1 MYIEIRKAEF
11 VNKGAELM
19 LLAAVEQVRA
29 RYPAARLVMAPGHEK
44 SAAPFSKRATLGFYQ
59 KAWLWRSSVQLGDL
73 AALAPRRLREAY
85 GVVLDR
91 EVNAVLDAAGFL
103 YSDQQGAKYNHELAR
118 ASQRWKKRG
127 TKLIL
132 LPQAFGP
139 YRSQRSR
146 EAVRRFVANA
156 DLVYARDADSYSHLV
171 EAAGAAP
178 QIRTCPDFTNIA
190 SGFAPAS
197 FDAATLQVAVVPN
210 VRMLDKL
217 GAEGRAQYQ
226 PFLEKVVRGLLR
238 RGERPFFLV
247 HESKNDRAIA
257 ERVAAMTGDLPI
269 VEETDALAIKGILG
283 ACRATVGSRFHGLVS
298 ALSQGVPSLA
308 AGWSHK
314 YRMLFKDYE
323 FEQGMLDVAAS
334 DDQLDQALD
343 LITQA
348 QSRESIAA
356 RLLQRSAA
364 LKQQTRAMWAEV
376 FACIE
381 S

>member
-19 LLAAVEQVRA
+19 LRAAVEQVRA
-29 RYPAARLVMAPGHEK
+29 RYPDVRLVMAPGHEK
-44 SAAPFSKRATLGFYQ
+44 SAAPFSKRAALGFYQ
-59 KAWLWRSSVQLGDL
+59 KAWLWRSGWQLGDL

-91 EVNAVLDAAGFL
+91 EINAVLDAAGFL
-103 YSDQQGAKYNHELAR
+103 YSDQQGAKYNDELAR
-118 ASQRWKKRG
+118 ASQRWKRHG

-139 YRSQRSR
+139 YRSARSR

-156 DLVYARDADSYSHLV
+156 DLIYARDADSYGHLV
-171 EAAGAAP
+171 EAAGTADK
-178 QIRTCPDFTNIA
+178 IRTCPDFTNLTQGFVPAGFQA
-190 SGFAPAS
+190 SA
-197 FDAATLQVAVVPN
+197 LQVAIVPN
-210 VRMLDKL
+210 CRMLDKL
-217 GAEGRAQYQ
+217 SAEVSAQYE
-226 PFLEKVVRGLLR
+226 PFLERVARSLVK

-257 ERVAAMTGDLPI
+257 ERVAAAAGGLPI
-269 VEETDALAIKGILG
+269 IEETDALAIKGILG
-283 ACRATVGSRFHGLVS
+283 ACKAQVGSRFHGLVS

-323 FEQGMLDVAAS
+323 FDQGMLDVAA
-334 DDQLDQALD
+334 DAEQLEHALD
-343 LITQA
+343 LITKDGV
-348 QSRESIAA
+348 RERIAA

-364 LKQQTRAMWAEV
+364 LKRQTQAMWAEV
-376 FACIE
+376 FACIG

>member
-19 LLAAVEQVRA
+19 LRAAVEQVRG
-29 RYPAARLVMAPGHEK
+29 RYPDARLVMAPGHEK
-44 SAAPFSKRATLGFYQ
+44 SAAPYSKRASLGFYQ
-59 KAWLWRSSVQLGDL
+59 KAWLWRSGVQLGDL
-73 AALAPRRLREAY
+73 AALAPRRLRQAY
-85 GVVLDR
+85 GIVLDR
-91 EVNAVLDAAGFL
+91 EVDAVLDAAGFL
-103 YSDQQGAKYNHELAR
+103 YSDQQGAKYNDELVR
-118 ASQRWKKRG
+118 ASRRWKRHG
-127 TKLIL
+127 TKVIL

-139 YRSQRSR
+139 YRSAQSK

-156 DLVYARDADSYSHLV
+156 DLIYAREADSYAHLV
-171 EAAGAAP
+171 EAAGATDK
-178 QIRTCPDFTNIA
+178 IRICPDFTNLA
-190 SGFAPAS
+190 TGFVPAS
-197 FDAATLQVAVVPN
+197 FRAETLQIAIVPN
-210 VRMLDKL
+210 CRMLDKVS
-217 GAEGRAQYQ
+217 AQARAQYE
-226 PFLEKVVRGLLR
+226 PFLEKIARSLQR

-257 ERVAAMTGDLPI
+257 EKVAAAAGSVPI
-269 VEETDALAIKGILG
+269 IEESDPLAIKGILG
-283 ACRATVGSRFHGLVS
+283 ACKATVGSRFHGLVS

-334 DDQLDQALD
+334 EEQLEQALD
-343 LITQA
+343 VVTQA
-348 QSRESIAA
+348 GSRERIAA
-356 RLLQRSAA
+356 SLLQRSAL
-364 LKQQTRAMWAEV
+364 LKQQTRAMWGEV